1 MKTSVLVLL
10 VAALAAAGCGNN
22 SSVTAPSTPAT
33 PEAFSG
39 SLPVQG
45 SSFYSFTVATA
56 GTVSLS
62 LSSLTSNPLSPASSS
77 VVRLGLGVPLGTGC
91 SVSTSIDTAAGLTT
105 QLTAPVNPDVYCVNI
120 ADIGNLTGPTDFT
133 ILIRQN
139 FTPPSS
145 TTAPV
150 TETFASF
157 LASGG
162 SSTHRFP
169 ISQGGTI
176 SITLT
181 SVTPSAIVGLG
192 IGIPGSTSSNC
203 EFSSSLSTTS
213 GTTPQLTVTADAG
226 TYCVQLYDPGGLNSP
241 GVSFSAT
248 ITHP

>member
-1 MKTSVLVLL
+1 MNTSVLVLL

-22 SSVTAPSTPAT
+22 SSVTAPSTPSI

-45 SSFYSFTVATA
+45 SSFYSFTVSTA

-91 SVSTSIDTAAGLTT
+91 SVSTSIDTTAGLTT

-145 TTAPV
+145 TAAPV

-181 SVTPSAIVGLG
+181 SVTPSSIVGLG

-203 EFSSSLSTTS
+203 EFSSSLNTTS
-213 GTTPQLTVTADAG
+213 GSTPQLTVTADAG